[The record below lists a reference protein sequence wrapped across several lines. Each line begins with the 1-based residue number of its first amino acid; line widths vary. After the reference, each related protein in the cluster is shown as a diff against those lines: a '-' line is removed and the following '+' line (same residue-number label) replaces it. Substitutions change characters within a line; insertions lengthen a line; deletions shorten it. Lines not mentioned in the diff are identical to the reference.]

1 MLRNLPMKKLIIG
14 GISLLIVIA
23 IAAAVLFFL
32 FLRGLDQPGEATAQY
47 VPDSAL
53 VYISLNLRPGAGQL
67 QMGRDLIDRLQTDD
81 FLDLQDELLDEA
93 EDETGIHFLDD
104 VSEWLGTDVS
114 LVFLNVDYYQPEWVL
129 MAQVGDRDGAA
140 DFMDD
145 LASYLEDE
153 LYTEFDTD
161 RSRGVDLWVADDEDL
176 ALGLTDD
183 YLFVADSEDTIEEMV
198 DNIDSPP
205 SRSLAAS
212 QGFKDAQESL
222 PSDRF
227 MFAFTQVEDLLDTL
241 EEEAELSDEIGE
253 EAFETLMDNTPE
265 YAAASASFIDDGIR
279 FDFSSETPSGLFIPE
294 TDNRLRSPEA
304 LPADTLV
311 LFSGVGADQAWE
323 ELTDQI
329 EDLDPYTQE
338 DFEEFL
344 EEFEDVT
351 DVDLERDLIDSL
363 TGEIAFALLPGDF
376 GDVSEI
382 DLDDPGD
389 FFDLEDYFEEGLAYG
404 VAEVLLLAGVQDAE
418 SFLDVFDTFA
428 DLLEDEGVDID
439 RDSLGEYEVTTTSSD
454 ELFGSGSRDYEPGY
468 VVTDE
473 WAVLGSNIDGLE
485 AFHDAAT
492 GVTDTLGS
500 QSAFRKLSGMAPEPL
515 HYFVYAD
522 LAGVLE
528 EVEDALDDY
537 DREDYQRDVEPFV
550 EQLGSI
556 MLAASITDT
565 RIRLSAVVTLG
576 E

>member
-1 MLRNLPMKKLIIG
+1 MLRSLPMKKLIIG

-23 IAAAVLFFL
+23 IAAAILFFL
-32 FLRGLDQPGEATAQY
+32 LLRELDQPGEATAQY
-47 VPDSAL
+47 VPDSAQ

-81 FLDLQDELLDEA
+81 FLDLRDELLDEA

-129 MAQVGDRDGAA
+129 MAQVGDRDAAA

-161 RSRGVDLWVADDEDL
+161 RRRGVDLWVADDEDL
-176 ALGLTDD
+176 ALGLTDG

-205 SRSLAAS
+205 SRSLADS
-212 QGFKDAQESL
+212 QAFIDAQESL

-227 MFAFTQVEDLLDTL
+227 MFAFAQVEDSLDTL

-294 TDNRLRSPEA
+294 TANPLNSPEA

-311 LFSGVGADQAWE
+311 LFSAIGLDEGWE
-323 ELTDQI
+323 EFRDAAR
-329 EDLDPYTQE
+329 EDINEELDE
-338 DFEEFL
+338 FLVDFEE
-344 EEFEDVT
+344 VT
-351 DVDLERDLIDSL
+351 GVDLERDVA
-363 TGEIAFALLPGDF
+363 GELAGEVALALLP
-376 GDVSEI
+376 SS
-382 DLDDPGD
+382 LDDFRELGSSSEP
-389 FFDLEDYFEEGLAYG
+389 
-404 VAEVLLLAGVQDAE
+404 AEVLLLADILDADPIMDTIDTLADWLDRE
-418 SFLDVFDTFA
+418 GSDINRGPLGHYDVIDMLAELSDDLWGYEPEYVDADNWVVVASNEDSLDEFLDASTGA
-428 DLLEDEGVDID
+428 I
-439 RDSLGEYEVTTTSSD
+439 DSLDSH
-454 ELFGSGSRDYEPGY
+454 
-468 VVTDE
+468 
-473 WAVLGSNIDGLE
+473 SNFKRL
-485 AFHDAAT
+485 A
-492 GVTDTLGS
+492 
-500 QSAFRKLSGMAPEPL
+500 GMAPSPL
-515 HYFVYAD
+515 HYLAYAD
-522 LAGVLE
+522 LAELLE
-528 EVEDALDDY
+528 AAEDASHEGDQNL
-537 DREDYQRDVEPFV
+537 EDYQQDVKPFV

-565 RIRLSAVVTLG
+565 RIRLLAVVTLG
-576 E
+576 D